1 VFGSELGL
9 QGSLV
14 MRDLP
19 EVSGSHDISRNFP
32 KVTISASNCFYF
44 QEMSMLPLL
53 LRVILV
59 CVTGLCVV
67 YLSSIILYC

>member
-1 VFGSELGL
+1 MFGSELGL
-9 QGSLV
+9 QGSLI
-14 MRDLP
+14 MSDLP

-53 LRVILV
+53 LEE
-59 CVTGLCVV
+59 
-67 YLSSIILYC
+67 